1 MDSQSPVVAD
11 AFQLL
16 RQDLYEHLDEAEF
29 LAMKYDP
36 WVDADIRSARAVI
49 PDLVTV
55 IRVVLALH
63 DTGTHAVCDTCNEEW
78 PCRAFQQIHRLVKD
92 PDAEY
97 GKLLTRA
104 HES

>member
-1 MDSQSPVVAD
+1 MDSQSPAVAD
-11 AFQLL
+11 AFHLL
-16 RQDLYEHLDEAEF
+16 RNNLYEHLDEAEF

-36 WVDADIRSARAVI
+36 WTDVDERSARAVI

-63 DTGTHAVCDTCNEEW
+63 DTDTHERCDNCNEKW

-92 PDAEY
+92 PDREY
-97 GKLLTRA
+97 GRLLARA
-104 HES
+104 KES